1 MAAKSKTEKNDE
13 IVLALLAKVKIEK
26 EAIQKLGRPAWLTTC
41 TIGFSE
47 AVNDRINIQTVTDP
61 VKLTDY
67 YTRLLSKEALWKTA
81 TEQLGLDV
89 PAVHQASSIAD
100 WKKDFQ
106 TRAAQL
112 GIEKRKRDLETLE
125 KRIDGL
131 VTVEQRREL
140 EIAAIQAELG

>member
-1 MAAKSKTEKNDE
+1 MAKTKNEKNDE
-13 IVLALLAKVKIEK
+13 IVLALRAKVKTEK
-26 EAIQKLGRPAWLTTC
+26 AEILKLGRPVWLTTC
-41 TIGFSE
+41 TIGFTESLI
-47 AVNDRINIQTVTDP
+47 DRINIQTVTDP

-67 YTRLLSKEALWKTA
+67 YARLLSKEALWKTA

-89 PAVHQASSIAD
+89 PAVHQASPIAD